1 MTKPAVPK
9 ASPDAQLAMARL
21 ATVIAD
27 DKLRRDFADDAR
39 ATLEKAGVPLDHI
52 PPSMI
57 DRLGRLGV
65 DELSIIAEHCEDL
78 VAHGFYAELPE
89 GGHACL
95 F

>member
-1 MTKPAVPK
+1 M
-9 ASPDAQLAMARL
+9 
-21 ATVIAD
+21 IAD
-27 DKLRRDFADDAR
+27 DTLRQDFAVDAR

-65 DELSIIAEHCEDL
+65 DELSIIAEHCDDL
-78 VAHGFYAELPE
+78 MKHGFYAELPE